1 MAGRKKTPC
10 DFCENENWYTDEGVA
25 GHQLTVEIYPENN
38 FIYITSF
45 APDET
50 GESQELEA
58 EIEMN
63 YCPKCG
69 RKLC

>member
-10 DFCENENWYTDEGVA
+10 DFCENENWYSEEGTA
-25 GHQLTVEIYPENN
+25 GHQLSIEIYPFNN
-38 FIYITSF
+38 LLAIISF
-45 APDET
+45 ANDDT
-50 GESQELEA
+50 GESNELSA

-69 RKLC
+69 RKLY